1 VTNGFFSNN
10 GNRFIVTTSDQIM
23 IYKSYDQTKWDLSYK
38 KVLEMNDRNIYD
50 VDLNPDGEKQLAV
63 TCQSGQSYLVD
74 LENSRN
80 RVVDL
85 RLTNTE
91 YG

>member
-1 VTNGFFSNN
+1 
-10 GNRFIVTTSDQIM
+10 M

-38 KVLEMNDRNIYD
+38 KILEMKDRNIYD
-50 VDLNPDGEKQLAV
+50 VDLNPDGEKYLAV

-80 RVVDL
+80 RIVDM
-85 RLTNTE
+85 RLSNTE
-91 YG
+91 FG